1 MGCGLTKKGNKMSSY
16 TKLLK
21 HVGHN
26 IVVAYYGEMPKPE
39 NIAIEC
45 EDCHEVLIDYDCE
58 LEETTE

>member
-1 MGCGLTKKGNKMSSY
+1 MSSY
-16 TKLLK
+16 DKMLK
-21 HVGHN
+21 HVGHK
-26 IVVAYYGEMPKPE
+26 IVVAYYGEMPKPQ